1 MENKNVEQEIEK
13 LNHNLIMMHGL
24 LKLILEKVECNE
36 VVGTKVEAAKFI
48 GYDEQT
54 ITSLLDEGRIINYG
68 RGRIFIFHK
77 SELLDIRKVR
87 NEEG

>member
-36 VVGTKVEAAKFI
+36 VVDTKKAAAKFI

-54 ITSLLDEGRIINYG
+54 ITSLIEEGRIVNYG
-68 RGRIFIFHK
+68 RGRIFIFQK
-77 SELLDIRKVR
+77 SELADLREKRIEK
-87 NEEG
+87 N